1 MGRTEGRA
9 GAGDARFAPRP
20 SCKRWRHL
28 RGMRSGTDSPRTPE
42 EQRKGDVAPRT
53 AEPDEWFGSD
63 AAPLARTPPRL
74 GPPPPSPTS
83 RYFPPSVPSFNLFS
97 RPVLS
102 PLTNSFSPSPLFFP
116 STFFS
121 HFYSSFSPSF
131 FSLPIPSQSS
141 LSSSSFPHLPF
152 LPFLPLFLPS
162 PPSPRVLAPDAPA
175 PDKEHGMY
183 LLRPLKAR
191 QMAHR
196 FARPS
201 ARPFCLSSRVVG
213 GAVGVVGRGRG
224 GGWRAMGVTK
234 ESEGREEEGSGGRGG
249 GGNDER

>member
-116 STFFS
+116 STFF
-121 HFYSSFSPSF
+121 FSFLF
-131 FSLPIPSQSS
+131 II
-141 LSSSSFPHLPF
+141 LPF
-152 LPFLPLFLPS
+152 LLLPPDSFSIFPLILILPS
-162 PPSPRVLAPDAPA
+162 SPLPPVSP
-175 PDKEHGMY
+175 
-183 LLRPLKAR
+183 PLPPLTPPFTPFPPGAR
-191 QMAHR
+191 
-196 FARPS
+196 S
-201 ARPFCLSSRVVG
+201 
-213 GAVGVVGRGRG
+213 
-224 GGWRAMGVTK
+224 
-234 ESEGREEEGSGGRGG
+234 
-249 GGNDER
+249 